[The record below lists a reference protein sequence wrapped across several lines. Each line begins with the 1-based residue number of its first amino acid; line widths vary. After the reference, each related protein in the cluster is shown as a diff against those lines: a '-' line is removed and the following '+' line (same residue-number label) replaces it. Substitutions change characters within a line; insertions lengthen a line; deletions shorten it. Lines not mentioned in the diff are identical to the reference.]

1 MTGRLL
7 PTCLLAV
14 FVTAPSAAA
23 RGQEATAEPPP
34 HLSIVDGRATVERE
48 GRVEDAVASLPLVE
62 GDRIRTEVGRTEVLF
77 ADGSVLHLDHHTAID
92 LMSPTLI
99 RLLEGRLMLVVSR
112 PDETSGVPAYRV
124 DTPGG
129 SVSTAEPG
137 EYRVSLLTGTLGAET
152 ELAVLRGSAEIA
164 TDRGSMPVNAG
175 ERSLVRAGDRP
186 AYPVAFNSA
195 SWDAFDRWSEERREA
210 RFGVASAQYL
220 PPQVRGY
227 AGTFDRHG
235 TWRHEEPYGYVWY
248 PRVAPGWRPYYNGYW
263 AGYRHWGATWI
274 AWDPWG
280 WPTHHFG
287 RWGIGFGGAWFWIP
301 ARRWAPAWVSWA
313 VAPGFVGWC
322 PLGFYGR
329 PVIGIA
335 HVNVFR
341 GRRFDSWHAWTVV
354 PERAFV
360 SRTHVPRHVVNGR
373 ALDGRVRSAFVERRA
388 VPRAF
393 GIAVPRGGGSPVD
406 GRAIAAAPRANMDGA
421 PGRRPD
427 TLAIPRWTPDQSRV
441 FRQPPGDRRV
451 SPGLDRTRVRP
462 RDGASPP
469 PSAAPRTRGV
479 PDASRQDGWRSPGE
493 VDAPRGRVAVPRSR
507 DNAPGAIGP
516 GTPRGERS
524 RSPYPREYRPEYDAA
539 PPSAP
544 RQAPDRP
551 RVEPRPYSRQ
561 PSAEPRSYQP
571 RRAAPRSG
579 PAARP
584 PRAESAPGSRSP
596 RTAAP
601 GSRSPRVAAP
611 GSRPPRAA
619 APSGRPSGAARSR
632 ARPRG

>member
-14 FVTAPSAAA
+14 FLAVPTTPARAQETA
-23 RGQEATAEPPP
+23 AEPPP
-34 HLSIVDGRATVERE
+34 HLSIVDGRATLERE
-48 GRVEDAVASLPLVE
+48 GRVEEAVASLPLVE

-92 LMSPTLI
+92 LLSPTLV

-112 PDETSGVPAYRV
+112 PDQTAGVPAYRI

-137 EYRVSLLTGTLGAET
+137 EYRVSLLTGTIGAET

-175 ERSLVRAGDRP
+175 ERSIVRPGDRP

-195 SWDAFDRWSEERREA
+195 AWDAFDRWSEERREA

-220 PPQVRGY
+220 PPEVRGY
-227 AGTFDRHG
+227 AGTFDRYG
-235 TWRHEEPYGYVWY
+235 SWRHEEPYGYVWY
-248 PRVAPGWRPYYNGYW
+248 PRVATGWRPYYNGYW
-263 AGYRHWGATWI
+263 AGYRRWGATWI
-274 AWDPWG
+274 GWDPWG

-313 VAPGFVGWC
+313 VAPGYVGWC

-329 PVIGIA
+329 PVIGIT
-335 HVNVFR
+335 HVSVFG
-341 GRRFDSWHAWTVV
+341 GRRIDPWHAWTLV

-360 SRTHVPRHVVNGR
+360 SRTHVPRHFVNGR
-373 ALDGRVRSAFVERRA
+373 ALDGGVRSAFVERRA

-393 GIAVPRGGGSPVD
+393 GIAVPRA
-406 GRAIAAAPRANMDGA
+406 GRASDTGRAVAAAPRANPEA
-421 PGRRPD
+421 ARQRRLD
-427 TLAIPRWTPDQSRV
+427 DLAIPRWTPDQSRV
-441 FRQPPGDRRV
+441 FRQAPGDRRV
-451 SPGLDRTRVRP
+451 SPTRERAIAIPRPGASPAAAASPRTRV
-462 RDGASPP
+462 
-469 PSAAPRTRGV
+469 V
-479 PDASRQDGWRSPGE
+479 PDVPRQDGWRSSRE
-493 VDAPRGRVAVPRSR
+493 VDAPRGRSAVPRSR
-507 DNAPGAIGP
+507 DYDASGIGSSV
-516 GTPRGERS
+516 PRGDRT
-524 RSPYPREYRPEYDAA
+524 RSPYPREYRPEYRAA
-539 PPSAP
+539 PPSEP

-551 RVEPRPYSRQ
+551 RVESRPSRGQ
-561 PSAEPRSYQP
+561 SSGEPRSYQP
-571 RRAAPRSG
+571 RQAVPRGGPSARSPRADSAPRSRS
-579 PAARP
+579 PQV
-584 PRAESAPGSRSP
+584 SAPGSRSP

-601 GSRSPRVAAP
+601 
-611 GSRPPRAA
+611 
-619 APSGRPSGAARSR
+619 SGRPSGGAARSR